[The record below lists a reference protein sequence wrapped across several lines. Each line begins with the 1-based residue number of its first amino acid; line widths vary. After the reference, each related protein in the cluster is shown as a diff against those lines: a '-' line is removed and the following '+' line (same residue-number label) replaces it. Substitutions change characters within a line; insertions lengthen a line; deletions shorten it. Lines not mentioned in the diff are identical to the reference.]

1 MSKLDNLIK
10 TYENK
15 NILMSSLNYN
25 GVYKNLLKIKIEYKD
40 FKKYIYINKW
50 NDFFEVYKKIKEEK
64 KDMDFYEIIDDKC
77 KFFININGYNMY
89 IYDLEEYIQIIKDK
103 LIEFFKMKLNLKINI
118 IVYKDYF
125 EKTYLRKL
133 YRIVVQDYFFKIKD
147 FKYLYEDF
155 IITFKNFFKNDVIND
170 ILLYGYY
177 NRKYS
182 YIPYDRAEIT
192 NTKMFVTNIEYAQIV
207 KTLNYDK
214 IKNLDYFLSSEKKIL
229 NKYITEN
236 SIKISN
242 LNELFNKKFIFVIKK
257 NNQVLGLIVFMNNNN
272 IKKEIMNIKYLHF
285 ENSFFYYNFIDVLFN
300 RNIKKIIINDLE
312 DKKIRLFHKTN
323 INLTHNKKE
332 NNYVLTKYIHN
343 FKENENNNDTLG
355 YLYIIKEREF
365 IKLNENIYKIGR
377 TKDIIK
383 RYKQYPKNSIIIYSV
398 MLKKYHELEKK
409 WLMNLNQN
417 KNIINRN
424 DIGREYFEGDYIIII
439 NELMQL
445 II

>member
-417 KNIINRN
+417 KNIINE
-424 DIGREYFEGDYIIII
+424 I
-439 NELMQL
+439 L
-445 II
+445 